1 MIRTASSDYII
12 YVEPGSARL
21 LLDSCEK
28 PVAIGSLAW
37 RFGVGVPGDAV
48 NTSM

>member
-1 MIRTASSDYII
+1 MDPAGTRAL
-12 YVEPGSARL
+12 PGCR
-21 LLDSCEK
+21 LDSGEQ
-28 PVAIGSLAW
+28 PVVIDSVGW